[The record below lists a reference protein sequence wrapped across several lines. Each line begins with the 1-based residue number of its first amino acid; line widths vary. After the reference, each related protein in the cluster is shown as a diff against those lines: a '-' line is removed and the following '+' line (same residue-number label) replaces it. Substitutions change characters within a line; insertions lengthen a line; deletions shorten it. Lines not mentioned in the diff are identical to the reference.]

1 MAALLRAWDKGSKST
16 RLDMLGRIILNY
28 ESMTGPQLE
37 AELENTASLLLARI
51 SSWLRLTYPL
61 GHSVALQL
69 RAIGVF
75 VAASSGQRFL
85 AEFVEVGGV
94 TTVIAVLNGSDEAD
108 RHEAVRLLSAVAEAG
123 RHYKEVICEA
133 EGHAQIE
140 RLMGDSRDE
149 QLLEDA
155 RDLLVALGRGN
166 PTHASAVHRCVL
178 SLLGSS
184 NTVTQR
190 LACAGL
196 RTLLAVAAAQKEQ
209 PQIVDA
215 SYAEAAVALLHSFN
229 LQVLYEASQLYQAIV
244 AIDELEGPLLAQ
256 LLAKVRSVPL
266 RADER
271 EGGAGAPPH
280 AAAAAARSLG
290 QLVSAVGAERRAALC
305 ARLQLVPW
313 LCRLLL
319 CDNSPE
325 CQKSAVQALQLLG
338 WCGGA
343 ALDDMRHHLGKEL
356 LQALMDA
363 ADAPEA
369 VSGIAGAMI
378 DPLRTHIE
386 AFVKE
391 QALS

>member
-1 MAALLRAWDKGSKST
+1 M
-16 RLDMLGRIILNY
+16 
-28 ESMTGPQLE
+28 
-37 AELENTASLLLARI
+37 
-51 SSWLRLTYPL
+51 
-61 GHSVALQL
+61 
-69 RAIGVF
+69 
-75 VAASSGQRFL
+75 
-85 AEFVEVGGV
+85 GGV
-94 TTVIAVLNGSDEAD
+94 TTVVAVLNGSAEAD

-178 SLLGSS
+178 SLLGSA

-244 AIDELEGPLLAQ
+244 AIDDVDAG
-256 LLAKVRSVPL
+256 
-266 RADER
+266 RADFR
-271 EGGAGAPPH
+271 
-280 AAAAAARSLG
+280 
-290 QLVSAVGAERRAALC
+290 
-305 ARLQLVPW
+305 
-313 LCRLLL
+313 
-319 CDNSPE
+319 
-325 CQKSAVQALQLLG
+325 
-338 WCGGA
+338 
-343 ALDDMRHHLGKEL
+343 
-356 LQALMDA
+356 
-363 ADAPEA
+363 
-369 VSGIAGAMI
+369 
-378 DPLRTHIE
+378 
-386 AFVKE
+386 
-391 QALS
+391 

>member
-94 TTVIAVLNGSDEAD
+94 TTVIAVLNGSAEAD

-215 SYAEAAVALLHSFN
+215 SYAEAAVALLNSFN

>member
-1 MAALLRAWDKGSKST
+1 MSALLRAWDKGSKTT

-94 TTVIAVLNGSDEAD
+94 TTVIAVLNGSAEAD

-178 SLLGSS
+178 SLLGSA

-391 QALS
+391 QGLS

>member
-94 TTVIAVLNGSDEAD
+94 TTVIAVLNGSAEAD

-178 SLLGSS
+178 SLLGSA

-215 SYAEAAVALLHSFN
+215 SYAEAAVALLNSFN

>member
-94 TTVIAVLNGSDEAD
+94 TTVIAVLNGSAEAD

-178 SLLGSS
+178 SLLGSA

-215 SYAEAAVALLHSFN
+215 SYAEAAVALLNSFN

-363 ADAPEA
+363 ADAP
-369 VSGIAGAMI
+369 
-378 DPLRTHIE
+378 
-386 AFVKE
+386 
-391 QALS
+391 

>member
-178 SLLGSS
+178 SLLGSA

-215 SYAEAAVALLHSFN
+215 SYAEAAVALLNSFN

>member
-94 TTVIAVLNGSDEAD
+94 TTVIAVLNGSAEAD

-215 SYAEAAVALLHSFN
+215 SYAEAAVALLNSFN

-271 EGGAGAPPH
+271 EGG
-280 AAAAAARSLG
+280 
-290 QLVSAVGAERRAALC
+290 VTKRRKGPIG
-305 ARLQLVPW
+305 R
-313 LCRLLL
+313 
-319 CDNSPE
+319 
-325 CQKSAVQALQLLG
+325 
-338 WCGGA
+338 
-343 ALDDMRHHLGKEL
+343 
-356 LQALMDA
+356 
-363 ADAPEA
+363 
-369 VSGIAGAMI
+369 
-378 DPLRTHIE
+378 DPIRFGTNP
-386 AFVKE
+386 A
-391 QALS
+391 